1 MPTRVILS
9 KDQIRVSK
17 EGYDANS
24 NTLEEF
30 VLHENMNVMAV
41 FVFGSCYLDGKDQRF
56 YIDFPK
62 PIQNLPYPIMTS
74 DDGVTAGRFTYG
86 FETSQEDGVYK
97 RGKIRNF
104 DGNARTITYTILR
117 GF

>member
-1 MPTRVILS
+1 MSTRIILS

-17 EGYDANS
+17 PGYDANS
-24 NTLEEF
+24 NTQEEF
-30 VLHENMNVMAV
+30 ILHENMNVMAV
-41 FVFGSCYLDGKDQRF
+41 YVIGTCYLDGKDQRF
-56 YIDFPK
+56 DIYFPK
-62 PIQNLPYPIMTS
+62 PIQNLPYVIMTS
-74 DDGVTAGRFTYG
+74 DDGVAAGRFTYG

>member
-1 MPTRVILS
+1 MSTRIILS

-17 EGYDANS
+17 PGYDANS

-41 FVFGSCYLDGKDQRF
+41 YLSGSCYLDGKDQRF
-56 YIDFPK
+56 DVYFPK
-62 PIQNLPYPIMTS
+62 PIQNLPYVIMTS
-74 DDGVTAGRFTYG
+74 NDGVAAGRFTYG
-86 FETSQEDGVYK
+86 FETYQEDGVYK

-117 GF
+117 AF

>member
-24 NTLEEF
+24 NKPEE
-30 VLHENMNVMAV
+30 LILYENMNVMAV
-41 FVFGSCYLDGKDQRF
+41 YLSGSCYLDGKDQRF

-62 PIQNLPYPIMTS
+62 PIQNLPYVIMTS
-74 DDGVTAGRFTYG
+74 NDGVAAGRFTYG
-86 FETSQEDGVYK
+86 FETQQDDGVYK

-104 DGNARTITYTILR
+104 DGNARTIVYTILR